1 MLDLST
7 ANLFKL
13 CIRQFML
20 IKKKKK
26 KHWSIYVTQDE
37 FNSKKLLREIY
48 AEPLE
53 VLPTD
58 VFGLV
63 RRRIIFI

>member
-1 MLDLST
+1 
-7 ANLFKL
+7 
-13 CIRQFML
+13 ML